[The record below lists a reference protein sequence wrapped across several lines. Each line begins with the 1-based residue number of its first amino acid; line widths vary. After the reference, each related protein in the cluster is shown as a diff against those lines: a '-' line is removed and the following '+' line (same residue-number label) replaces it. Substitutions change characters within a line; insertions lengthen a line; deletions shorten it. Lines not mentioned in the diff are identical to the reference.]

1 MHLARFRRIAD
12 YLYGFMLFPMH
23 VHIKNYTSK
32 NSSSPNWH
40 IIRLLLGHFL
50 HEKTFLSRQIDW
62 FNNRT
67 LNFWNLIS
75 LKSFNQH
82 SFFNFGLKKEKS
94 TNIIKTTAFQ
104 ERKYVCMVIPSENR
118 SNKNILCNVICLK
131 RGERCRKCRARLFLQ
146 EAILRRHHSIFI
158 FFIPRN

>member
-1 MHLARFRRIAD
+1 MYLARFRRIAY
-12 YLYGFMLFPMH
+12 YLNGFMLFPMH

-40 IIRLLLGHFL
+40 IIRLLLGHFP

-82 SFFNFGLKKEKS
+82 SFLNFGLKKKKHKYHK
-94 TNIIKTTAFQ
+94 NNCLIQ
-104 ERKYVCMVIPSENR
+104 ERTRMYSAMSFVLNR
-118 SNKNILCNVICLK
+118 REK
-131 RGERCRKCRARLFLQ
+131 Q
-146 EAILRRHHSIFI
+146 EV
-158 FFIPRN
+158 